1 MAQAIGYVTKLEDGS
16 YKGNL
21 RMGVN
26 TAIEILPNEARKDGD
41 DAPDFIVISSLF
53 GEVGTAR
60 NKIGQVSGKPY
71 VAVRLSHPKIDRN
84 SIFANLGQAY
94 GGEKCDY
101 AMLWD
106 PAN

>member
-1 MAQAIGYVTKLEDGS
+1 MAQAIGYVTKLDDGS

-26 TAIEILPNEARKDGD
+26 TAIEILPNEAREDGN
-41 DAPDFIVISSLF
+41 DAPDYIVVSSKF

-60 NKIGQVSGKPY
+60 DKVGTVSGKPY
-71 VAVRLSHPKIDRN
+71 VAVRLSHPKIDQS

-94 GGEKCDY
+94 GGEACDY
-101 AMLWD
+101 ALLWNPD
-106 PAN
+106 N